1 MAWMPQVRDR
11 SGKAT
16 VEKGKKYMSCSSIQ
30 AGPTNISLWN
40 TALYT
45 FKSVP
50 LSTSEFSVEM
60 LHFLKQLNCLIPR
73 NCSMTRW
80 CYSLSPYAQKTELT
94 FEFVHAWALIKTFVK
109 LMHLNRFYPV
119 SSKEPVLVVHM
130 KCHTGQKPLLSS
142 RIDTDM
148 HFSAQHFL
156 KLKNPST
163 LLLFHFCSTVY
174 SDNRMMPCWP
184 NYLWYE
190 IKLQYLHHSW
200 PIWLQK
206 TNINQH
212 NEMKNVTNL
221 SDCISADYSLQVLT
235 DLFLK

>member
-30 AGPTNISLWN
+30 AGPTNISIWN

-80 CYSLSPYAQKTELT
+80 CYSLSPYAQRTELT

-163 LLLFHFCSTVY
+163 LPLFYFCSTVY
-174 SDNRMMPCWP
+174 TDKQNDALLAQLPLVWNQITISSSFMANLAPKNEHKPTQWNEKCYQFKW
-184 NYLWYE
+184 
-190 IKLQYLHHSW
+190 LH
-200 PIWLQK
+200 
-206 TNINQH
+206 
-212 NEMKNVTNL
+212 
-221 SDCISADYSLQVLT
+221 
-235 DLFLK
+235 